1 METVSKENLSW
12 NKRMRIPLNFGRFF
26 SGNVVSPIISHGE
39 ESWDRIVCLPQRGL
53 SGFRELYEDIGS
65 FEFEEAFSEK
75 TLEGQLLDPV
85 IAELYEQYTLE
96 RVFKA
101 YFSSN
106 SSVTEDRI
114 LLVIDF
120 PEQDKQFSPDFVE
133 IQKWVTHIIS
143 GSYSRIREDISQ
155 EQTEILL
162 EYALP
167 DVLREIQKE
176 NLQDAISSAITIS
189 REVFRNLHG
198 INIGIAYDPEI
209 PGRKTFR
216 MVLIVSG
223 NPVDVLDDERK
234 FKKQLYSILDARGR
248 EKITITYRW
257 ENK

>member
-12 NKRMRIPLNFGRFF
+12 NKRTRIPLNFGRFF
-26 SGNVVSPIISHGE
+26 PG
-39 ESWDRIVCLPQRGL
+39 IVCRPQRGL

-65 FEFEEAFSEK
+65 VEFEDAFSDK
-75 TLEGQLLDPV
+75 TLEGQSLDPV
-85 IAELYEQYTLE
+85 IAELYEHYTLE
-96 RVFKA
+96 RIFKALERIFKA
-101 YFSSN
+101 YVSSN

-133 IQKWVTHIIS
+133 IQKWVNLIVT
-143 GSYSRIREDISQ
+143 GSYPRIREDISQ

-167 DVLREIQKE
+167 DVLLEIQKE

-209 PGRKTFR
+209 PGRRTFR
-216 MVLIVSG
+216 MVLTVSG

>member
-1 METVSKENLSW
+1 METASKENLSW
-12 NKRMRIPLNFGRFF
+12 NRRTGIPLNFGRFF
-26 SGNVVSPIISHGE
+26 PGNVVSPIISHGDE
-39 ESWDRIVCLPQRGL
+39 GWNRIICRPQRGL

-96 RVFKA
+96 RIFKA
-101 YFSSN
+101 YVSSN

-143 GSYSRIREDISQ
+143 GSYPRIREDISQ
-155 EQTEILL
+155 KQTEILL
-162 EYALP
+162 QYALP

-176 NLQDAISSAITIS
+176 NLQDAVSRAVKISK
-189 REVFRNLHG
+189 EVFRNLHD
-198 INIGIAYDPEI
+198 INISTAYDPEI

-216 MVLIVSG
+216 MVLTVSG
-223 NPVDVLDDERK
+223 NPVDVLGDERK
-234 FKKQLYSILDARGR
+234 FKKQLYPILDAKARG
-248 EKITITYRW
+248 KITLTYRW

>member
-12 NKRMRIPLNFGRFF
+12 NKRTRIPLNFGRFF
-26 SGNVVSPIISHGE
+26 PG
-39 ESWDRIVCLPQRGL
+39 IVCRPQRGL

-65 FEFEEAFSEK
+65 VEFEDAFSDK
-75 TLEGQLLDPV
+75 TLEGQSLDPV

-96 RVFKA
+96 RIFKALERIFKA
-101 YFSSN
+101 YVSSN

-133 IQKWVTHIIS
+133 IQKWVNLIVT
-143 GSYSRIREDISQ
+143 GSYPRIREDISQ

-167 DVLREIQKE
+167 DVLLEIQKE

-209 PGRKTFR
+209 PGRRTFR
-216 MVLIVSG
+216 MVLTVSG